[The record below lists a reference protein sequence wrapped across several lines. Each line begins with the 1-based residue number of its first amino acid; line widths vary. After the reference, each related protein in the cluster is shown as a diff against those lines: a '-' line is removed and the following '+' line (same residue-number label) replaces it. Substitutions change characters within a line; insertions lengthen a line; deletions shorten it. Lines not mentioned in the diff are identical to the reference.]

1 MQTGL
6 LTCLGKYKA
15 EVTLYHFQTKAL
27 RDLAAFAFAHLEP
40 GSPMEQ
46 RPDSTVGGRGQME
59 EL

>member
-27 RDLAAFAFAHLEP
+27 RDLAAFAHLEP
-40 GSPMEQ
+40 GSPTEQ
-46 RPDSTVGGRGQME
+46 RPDSTVEGRGQME
-59 EL
+59 EH